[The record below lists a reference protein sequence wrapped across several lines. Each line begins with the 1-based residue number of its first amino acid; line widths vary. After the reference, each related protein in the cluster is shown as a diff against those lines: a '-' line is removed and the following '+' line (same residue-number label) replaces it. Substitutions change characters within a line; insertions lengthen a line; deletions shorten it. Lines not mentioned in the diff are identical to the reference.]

1 MTTNAGSDNG
11 SAVVG
16 FTGMGEY
23 GDNAKTEKA
32 LSRFLRPEFINRVD
46 EIITFR
52 ALDKNDFASIA
63 KIMLSELKAALAEKA
78 ITLNFTDEA
87 AALIAEESFS
97 AKYGARNMRR
107 YIQKN
112 VEDKLAEEII
122 SDYGHSITR
131 ASLYVLDGKLTVAC
145 M

>member
-1 MTTNAGSDNG
+1 M
-11 SAVVG
+11 
-16 FTGMGEY
+16 
-23 GDNAKTEKA
+23 
-32 LSRFLRPEFINRVD
+32 RFLRPEFINRID

-52 ALDKNDFASIA
+52 ALGKQDFASIA
-63 KIMLSELKAALAEKA
+63 KIMLSELQGALTEKG
-78 ITLNFTDEA
+78 IEFTFTDEA
-87 AALIAEESFS
+87 AELIAGESFS

-131 ASLYVLDGKLTVAC
+131 ASLYVKDDKLTVAC